1 MNMRSDAMKKGYQ
14 RAPHRSLLRADGLID
29 EELERPII
37 GVCDATNQI
46 IPGHVHLDTIAD
58 AVKAGIRSAG
68 GTPLGFSTIG
78 VCDGVAMNH
87 KGMKYSLPSRELI
100 ADSIEIMSTAHPFDG
115 LVLVTNCDK
124 IVPGMVM
131 AAIRMNIP
139 TIVVS
144 GGPMLAGRYNK
155 RDIDLSNVFEAVG
168 KYKLGKMDEEEF
180 SEIENCACPGV
191 GSCSGLFTANSMN
204 ILCEALG
211 ISLPG
216 NGTIPAID
224 ARRVHLAKRAG
235 FRIMDLVEK
244 GIRPKDI
251 ITRESLENALSV
263 DMALG
268 GSSNSIL
275 HLTAIAAEAGIEL
288 TVDYM
293 NEVSDKVPQLCSLSP
308 GGHYHI
314 QDLDAAGGIPAV
326 MKELMDN
333 GLINRDSITSS
344 AVPISE
350 AIKNA
355 QVRDTDVIHPFDGP
369 YRKDGGIVFL
379 KGNLAPQG
387 GIVKRAAVDASMM
400 KHKGPARV
408 FESEEDAIDAIL
420 GNSIKKGDVVVIR
433 YEGPKGGPGMR
444 EMLAPT
450 SSIAGVGL
458 DKDVALITD
467 GRFSGATRGASI
479 GHISPEAA
487 SGGPIAIIEDG
498 DMISIDIDEKKIDV
512 ELSDE
517 EISKRLSKFKPKEQK
532 LSGYLQLYAAHVSS
546 ADKGAILDRSTL

>member
-1 MNMRSDAMKKGYQ
+1 MRSDAMKKGFQ

-37 GVCDATNQI
+37 GVCDATNEI
-46 IPGHVHLDTIAD
+46 IPGHVHLDVISN
-58 AVKAGIRSAG
+58 AVKAGIRAAG

-87 KGMKYSLPSRELI
+87 RGMKYSLPSRELI

-144 GGPMLAGRYNK
+144 GGPMLAGHYKK

-168 KYKLGKMDEEEF
+168 KFKLGKMEEDEF
-180 SEIENCACPGV
+180 KAIEGCACPGV

-224 ARRVHLAKRAG
+224 ARRVHLAKRVG
-235 FRIMDLVEK
+235 FKIMELLKKD
-244 GIRPKDI
+244 IRPKDI
-251 ITRESLENALSV
+251 INEASIGNALAV
-263 DMALG
+263 DMVLG

-288 TVDYM
+288 TVDKV
-293 NEVSDKVPQLCSLSP
+293 NEVSDIVPQLCSLSP

-314 QDLDAAGGIPAV
+314 QDLDQAGGIPAV
-326 MKELMDN
+326 MKTLMDH
-333 GLINRDSITSS
+333 GLINGDAMTVNS
-344 AVPISE
+344 APISE
-350 AIKNA
+350 SLKNA
-355 QVRDTDVIHPFDGP
+355 LVQDEDVIHPFERP
-369 YRKDGGIVFL
+369 YRKNGGIVFL
-379 KGNLAPQG
+379 KGNLAPNG
-387 GIVKRAAVDASMM
+387 GIVKRAAVDESMM
-400 KHKGPARV
+400 EHKGPAKV
-408 FESEEDAIDAIL
+408 FESEEDAVDAIL
-420 GNSIKKGDVVVIR
+420 GGKIEKGDVVVIR

-444 EMLAPT
+444 EMLTPT

-487 SGGPIAIIEDG
+487 SGGTIAIIKDG
-498 DMISIDIDEKKIDV
+498 DIISIDIENKSIQV

-517 EISKRLSKFKPKEQK
+517 EITRRLGELKPKEQR

-546 ADKGAILDRSTL
+546 ADRGAILDRSTL

>member
-1 MNMRSDAMKKGYQ
+1 MRSDAMKKGFQ

-37 GVCDATNQI
+37 GVCDATNEI
-46 IPGHVHLDTIAD
+46 IPGHVHLNVISN
-58 AVKAGIRSAG
+58 AVKAGIRAAG

-87 KGMKYSLPSRELI
+87 RGMKYSLPSRELI
-100 ADSIEIMSTAHPFDG
+100 ADSVEIMSTAHPFDG

-124 IVPGMVM
+124 IVPGMAM

-144 GGPMLAGRYNK
+144 GGPMLAGHYKN

-168 KYKLGKMDEEEF
+168 KYKLGKLEEGEF
-180 SEIENCACPGV
+180 REIETHACPGV

-235 FRIMDLVEK
+235 FKVMELLKND
-244 GIRPKDI
+244 IRPKDI
-251 ITRESLENALSV
+251 INERSIGNALAV

-288 TVDYM
+288 TVDKV
-293 NEVSDKVPQLCSLSP
+293 NEVSDVVPQLCSLSP

-314 QDLDAAGGIPAV
+314 QDLDQAGGIPAV
-326 MKELMDN
+326 MKTLMDN
-333 GLINRDSITSS
+333 GLIDGDVMTVNS
-344 AVPISE
+344 APIKESLR
-350 AIKNA
+350 NA
-355 QVRDTDVIHPFDGP
+355 MVLDEDVIHPFEKP
-369 YRKDGGIVFL
+369 YRRNGGIVFL
-379 KGNLAPQG
+379 KGNLAPNG
-387 GIVKRAAVDASMM
+387 GIVKRAAVDESMM
-400 KHKGPARV
+400 THSGPAKV
-408 FESEEDAIDAIL
+408 FESEEEAVDAIL
-420 GNSIKKGDVVVIR
+420 DGKIEKGDVVVIR

-444 EMLAPT
+444 EMLTPT

-487 SGGPIAIIEDG
+487 SGGTIAIINDG
-498 DMISIDIDEKKIDV
+498 DIISIDINNKSIKV

-517 EISKRLSKFKPKEQK
+517 EISRRLSELKPKEQR

-546 ADKGAILDRSTL
+546 ADKGAVLDRSTL

>member
-1 MNMRSDAMKKGYQ
+1 

-29 EELERPII
+29 EEMERPII
-37 GVCDATNQI
+37 GVCDATNEI
-46 IPGHVHLDTIAD
+46 IPGHVHLDVIAN

-87 KGMKYSLPSRELI
+87 RGMKYSLPSRELI
-100 ADSIEIMSTAHPFDG
+100 ADSIEIMATAHPFDG

-144 GGPMLAGRYNK
+144 GGPMLAGRLDK
-155 RDIDLSNVFEAVG
+155 RDIDLNSVFEAVG
-168 KYKLGKMDEEEF
+168 RYTLGNMDDNEF
-180 SEIENCACPGV
+180 KAIECSACPGV

-211 ISLPG
+211 IGLPG

-235 FRIMDLVEK
+235 FKILELVEK
-244 GIRPKDI
+244 DVKPRDI
-251 ITRESLENALSV
+251 ITERSLENALAV

-275 HLTAIAAEAGIEL
+275 HLTAIAAEAGLEL
-288 TVDYM
+288 TVDKV
-293 NEVSDKVPQLCSLSP
+293 NEWSDKVPQICSLSP
-308 GGHYHI
+308 GGHYHV

-326 MKELMDN
+326 MRTLMDK
-333 GLINRDSITSS
+333 GLINKGEMTVNAAPISDSIGD
-344 AVPISE
+344 AVVIDP
-350 AIKNA
+350 
-355 QVRDTDVIHPFDGP
+355 DVIHSFDNP
-369 YRKDGGIVFL
+369 YRKNGGIVFL
-379 KGNLAPQG
+379 KGNLAPNG
-387 GIVKRAAVDASMM
+387 GIVKRAAVDESMM
-400 KHKGPARV
+400 SHKGPAKV
-408 FESEEDAIDAIL
+408 FDSEEEAMDAIL
-420 GNSIKKGDVVVIR
+420 GGKIVKGDVVVIR

-444 EMLAPT
+444 EMLTPT

-487 SGGPIAIIEDG
+487 SGGTIAIINDG
-498 DMISIDIDEKKIDV
+498 DIISIDIDNKSIKV

-517 EISKRLSKFKPKEQK
+517 EISKRLSNLKPKKQR

-546 ADKGAILDRSTL
+546 ADKGAVLDRSTL